1 MYPPDDQTDF
11 DNADKGWKRSL
22 SPCKIASSVDS
33 SRTIWNNDAYAF
45 ILNNDCPEEYAN
57 SSLWRQSQLCARQ
70 GLYAVV
76 DPAEHN
82 DCGIYQ
88 VRGLDIS
95 NMNFIETISTNGVV
109 VVDPLTSYEC
119 A

>member
-95 NMNFIETISTNGVV
+95 NSK
-109 VVDPLTSYEC
+109 C
-119 A
+119 R